1 MDSPEYGHPQTVKFH
16 HDLNLIEEFNDARQ
30 QGPADS
36 ETMECF
42 DTVEDV
48 ITNLFDSVS
57 SNENLAVSRNLSKLN
72 SVLHNQKFQALLNI
86 YSRSRTAMN
95 AFNIQDNRKNAEES
109 LYEVTVML
117 NSLNDYDNKIQE
129 LKDILAKPHVQSVI
143 KTHDTIIRE
152 MQGKNNIF
160 KKSTNHDQS
169 LQLSSNQLAENV
181 TRVRLVQFPKNPNE
195 PMGITLKKTDKKECL
210 VARVIHGGM
219 IHRQGTLHVG
229 DEIKEINGINTS
241 MCSVERLQQILRDAS
256 GDVTFKIVPGCQN
269 EDRASKEVYFK
280 CLYDYDPRADDMIPC
295 QQAGLSFQCGD
306 VLEVVCK
313 ADMHWWQARKVGT
326 KNVGLVPSTEL
337 QEQRIRKMVIERNK
351 GEGAITCL
359 WPKKTNKKSK
369 VNRYT
374 ARLNTA
380 FDRLNL
386 VTYEEV
392 IQQKKTYHK
401 TIVLIGAHGVG
412 RRHIKNS
419 LVSRFPEKYA
429 SPVPHTSRRQS
440 PNEKHGELWFFETE
454 DRMLKDI
461 GSHQYLEYGKH
472 DGHLYGTKL
481 SSVQD
486 LIKNDRTPVLDI
498 ETPALKILRCKEFF
512 PYIIFVSSPISYPE
526 SGDPKMDASLQRLIA
541 DSTDLKNR
549 YQHFFDYTVINE
561 TIDETVEK
569 IVDHLEE
576 LAGSSAWIP
585 ASWYY

>member
-1 MDSPEYGHPQTVKFH
+1 
-16 HDLNLIEEFNDARQ
+16 
-30 QGPADS
+30 
-36 ETMECF
+36 
-42 DTVEDV
+42 
-48 ITNLFDSVS
+48 
-57 SNENLAVSRNLSKLN
+57 
-72 SVLHNQKFQALLNI
+72 
-86 YSRSRTAMN
+86 
-95 AFNIQDNRKNAEES
+95 
-109 LYEVTVML
+109 
-117 NSLNDYDNKIQE
+117 
-129 LKDILAKPHVQSVI
+129 
-143 KTHDTIIRE
+143 
-152 MQGKNNIF
+152 
-160 KKSTNHDQS
+160 
-169 LQLSSNQLAENV
+169 
-181 TRVRLVQFPKNPNE
+181 
-195 PMGITLKKTDKKECL
+195 
-210 VARVIHGGM
+210 
-219 IHRQGTLHVG
+219 
-229 DEIKEINGINTS
+229 